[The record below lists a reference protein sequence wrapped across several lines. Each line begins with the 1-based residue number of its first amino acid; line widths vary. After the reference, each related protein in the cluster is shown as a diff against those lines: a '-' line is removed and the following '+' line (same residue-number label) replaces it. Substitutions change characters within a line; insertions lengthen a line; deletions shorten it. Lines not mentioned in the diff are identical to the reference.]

1 MKRPIHAIL
10 LLLVVILVALA
21 AYLTPMIQRS
31 LANVSQTSLMA
42 LVRELGVA
50 MTQFSV
56 ETERY
61 PASLS
66 DPAFVSHLNEK
77 MRAFAKRPDLVYYPP
92 SPNQT
97 NDSEI
102 PVLVLTV
109 KDGAAVFFSGG
120 HCKWLSKAPLPP
132 EKKTEEAP

>member
-56 ETERY
+56 ETEHY
-61 PASLS
+61 PGSLS

-77 MRAFAKRPDLVYYPP
+77 MRAFAKRPELIYYPP
-92 SPNQT
+92 SSDQT
-97 NDSEI
+97 DDSETPI
-102 PVLVLTV
+102 LVLPSRE
-109 KDGAAVFFSGG
+109 GAAVFFAGG

-132 EKKTEEAP
+132 AKKTEEAP